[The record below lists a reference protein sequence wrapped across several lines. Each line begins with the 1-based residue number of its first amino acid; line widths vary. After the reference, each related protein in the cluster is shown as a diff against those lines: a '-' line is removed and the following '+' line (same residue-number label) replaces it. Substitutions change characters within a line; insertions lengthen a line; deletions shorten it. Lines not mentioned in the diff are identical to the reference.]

1 MRSNRT
7 GRTTDNRLFRWNGRF
22 FFAFFKGCFN
32 GVKLKLLRRLLYG
45 RQNSKKERQCL
56 ASCHGFASFKI
67 VCIFIISDVSAKAR
81 GKTQIAAKSLSQGSF
96 LLHILLP
103 CRRLPGRGQEL
114 LHVPAHGGVV
124 LLLPPRLLTLGGQ
137 RFKAFHAL
145 RSPPETRAPASNFDC
160 SGKGAEQRK
169 IRKRVLACCAC

>member
-56 ASCHGFASFKI
+56 
-67 VCIFIISDVSAKAR
+67 
-81 GKTQIAAKSLSQGSF
+81 
-96 LLHILLP
+96 ILLS
-103 CRRLPGRGQEL
+103 CRRPPGRGQEL
-114 LHVPAHGGVV
+114 LHVPAHGGIV
-124 LLLPPRLLTLGGQ
+124 LPRILTLGGR

-160 SGKGAEQRK
+160 SGKGSENLK
-169 IRKRVLACCAC
+169 IRKRVLACCACYRILSLLIKRFGNLKMPAK